1 MSNKTILEIENLK
14 IYFSAESGKNR
25 VVNGLDL
32 KVNESEILALVGGSG
47 CGKTI
52 TGLTILRLQPPQATI
67 AEGRIYW
74 QGHNIFELSDSQ
86 MRAIRGKEISMVFQE
101 PLTSL
106 NPLFTIGFQV
116 AEVLRL
122 HTDVK
127 DNERKRIIELLE
139 KVGIDQAEK
148 IIDDYPHQL
157 SGGLRQRV
165 MIAQAI
171 AANPKLIIADEPTSN
186 LDVTLQAQILEL
198 FKELKRSLNLSIL
211 LITHDLAVV
220 SELADRV
227 AIIHDGKIVEEG
239 SPKDIIDNPKDSYT
253 KKLIEAVGA

>member
-1 MSNKTILEIENLK
+1 MSRNILEIENLK
-14 IYFSAESGKNR
+14 IYFPAESGTNK
-25 VVNGLDL
+25 VVDGLNL
-32 KVNESEILALVGGSG
+32 KVKESEILALVGGSG

-52 TGLTILRLQPPQATI
+52 TGLTILRLQPPQAII
-67 AEGRIYW
+67 AEGKIFW
-74 QGHNIFELSDSQ
+74 QGRDIFELSENQ

-106 NPLFTIGFQV
+106 NPLFTIGFQI
-116 AEVLRL
+116 AEVLKL
-122 HTDVK
+122 HTEIK
-127 DNERKRIIELLE
+127 QNYKSRIVELLRQ
-139 KVGIDQAEK
+139 VGISQAEK

-198 FKELKRSLNLSIL
+198 FKELKQRLNLSIL
-211 LITHDLAVV
+211 LITHDIAVV

-227 AIIHDGKIVEEG
+227 AIIHEGKIVEEG
-239 SPKDIIDNPKDSYT
+239 NPKDIINNPADSYT
-253 KKLIEAVGA
+253 KKLIEAVGV

>member
-1 MSNKTILEIENLK
+1 MSRDILQIENLR
-14 IYFSAESGKNR
+14 IYFPAESGTNR
-25 VVNGLDL
+25 VVDGLNL
-32 KVNESEILALVGGSG
+32 TVSESEILALVGGSG

-67 AEGRIYW
+67 AGGKIFW
-74 QGHNIFELSDSQ
+74 QGKDIFELSENQ
-86 MRAIRGKEISMVFQE
+86 MRTIRGKEISMVFQE

-106 NPLFTIGFQV
+106 NPLFTIGFQI
-116 AEVLRL
+116 AEVLKL
-122 HTDVK
+122 HTEIK
-127 DNERKRIIELLE
+127 QNYKSRTIELFRQ
-139 KVGIDQAEK
+139 VGISQAEK

-171 AANPKLIIADEPTSN
+171 AASPKLIIADEPTSN

-198 FKELKRSLNLSIL
+198 FKELKQRLNLSIL
-211 LITHDLAVV
+211 LITHDIAVV

-239 SPKDIIDNPKDSYT
+239 NPKNIISNPTDSYT
-253 KKLIEAVGA
+253 KKLIEAVGV

>member
-1 MSNKTILEIENLK
+1 MSGRAILEIENLK
-14 IYFSAESGKNR
+14 IYFSAESGINK
-25 VVNGLDL
+25 VVNGLNL
-32 KVNESEILALVGGSG
+32 KVNESEIMALVGGSG
-47 CGKTI
+47 CGKTV

-67 AEGRIYW
+67 AEGNIYW
-74 QGHNIFELSDSQ
+74 QNHNIFELSEAQ
-86 MRAIRGKEISMVFQE
+86 MRKIRGKEISMVFQE

-122 HTDVK
+122 HTDIK
-127 DNERKRIIELLE
+127 NSEREHIIEILE
-139 KVGIDQAEK
+139 KAGIDQAKK

-220 SELADRV
+220 SELADKV
-227 AIIHDGKIVEEG
+227 AIIHDGRIVEEG
-239 SPKDIIDNPKDSYT
+239 DPKEVIANPKDTYT
-253 KKLIEAVGA
+253 KKLIEAVGV